1 MYTAEVEART
11 IGARIHCP
19 AVVGGSDPQRGDKVQ
34 PGVNPAVV
42 AEMAAFPAL
51 SFGRRHPDDEPYRSA
66 EHTSELQSLMPIS
79 SAVFCLQK
87 NNTTCALPQAAD
99 RTH

>member
-19 AVVGGSDPQRGDKVQ
+19 AVLGGSDPQRGDKVQ

-42 AEMAAFPAL
+42 AEMAPFPAL
-51 SFGRRHPDDEPYRSA
+51 SFRPRQPDDEPYYRIAFLANGPTQGSVSRGRDRGTLA
-66 EHTSELQSLMPIS
+66 HCHT
-79 SAVFCLQK
+79 
-87 NNTTCALPQAAD
+87 LPLLHGAQP
-99 RTH
+99 